1 MALTNIEIC
10 ARALIRL
17 GANPIAEFNDGSS
30 ESEIA
35 YALYGSTKNA
45 LLSSYPWSFA
55 TRQITLL
62 PSNAN
67 PIADYSYAY
76 DLPTDILRAVSCGSG
91 RRGRGVEF
99 KILNG
104 KLHTNY
110 KDIIF
115 TYIAEIDEEYFP
127 PFFSSALIT
136 KLASEFSIPITEST
150 SRTEMLYNLAEKE
163 VEKARLIDAQQDT
176 PNRIENFTLI
186 DVRS

>member
-10 ARALIRL
+10 SRALIRL
-17 GANPIAEFNDGSS
+17 GANPISSFEDGSA

-55 TRQITLL
+55 TRQITLSL
-62 PSNAN
+62 SQAN

-76 DLPTDILRAVSCGSG
+76 DLPTDILRAISCGSG
-91 RRGRGVEF
+91 NRGRGIEF

-110 KDIIF
+110 TDITL
-115 TYIAEIDEEYFP
+115 TYISEIDETDFP
-127 PFFSSALIT
+127 AFFSSALIT
-136 KLASEFSIPITEST
+136 KLASEFSIPVTEST
-150 SRTEMLYNLAEKE
+150 SRTEMLFNLAEKE
-163 VEKARLIDAQQDT
+163 IEKVRLIDAQQDT
-176 PNRIENFTLI
+176 PSRLEDFTLI
-186 DVRS
+186 NVRG